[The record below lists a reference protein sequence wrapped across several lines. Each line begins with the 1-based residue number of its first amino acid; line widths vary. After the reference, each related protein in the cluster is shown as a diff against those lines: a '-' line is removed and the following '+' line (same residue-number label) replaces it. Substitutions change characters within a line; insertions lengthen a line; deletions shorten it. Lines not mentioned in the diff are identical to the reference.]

1 MCIFYPDLL
10 SVLKTEKTWVWNKT
24 GARKTLDICFT
35 SSLIH
40 AQVHSHGH
48 RPHSRPTRASF
59 HSWRQLLRHAE
70 DPAAEPSLV
79 PDQSSQKGQ
88 ESRLPQRDVWISSH
102 VRETS
107 RSKFE
112 DDVMLF
118 RSIFPAW
125 AYWRTDSTSGW
136 PRGPRAQP
144 LKGDNVIA
152 WHSCSSKGKICWF
165 CHWEKWA
172 WGKQPFPEHP
182 QPPFAREIGARPT
195 RLISLH
201 TLDIWPLCFSKPL
214 LWSGVVACLCL
225 FLVSMVPLNFGEH
238 LWDNVVMLFPSLAR
252 ARLHPN
258 LFFIIL

>member
-1 MCIFYPDLL
+1 MSIFYPDLL

-24 GARKTLDICFT
+24 GARKTLDVCFT

-70 DPAAEPSLV
+70 DLAAEPSLV
-79 PDQSSQKGQ
+79 PDQSGQKGQ

-165 CHWEKWA
+165 CHLCPGSRLVET
-172 WGKQPFPEHP
+172 
-182 QPPFAREIGARPT
+182 RE
-195 RLISLH
+195 
-201 TLDIWPLCFSKPL
+201 
-214 LWSGVVACLCL
+214 
-225 FLVSMVPLNFGEH
+225 VSMG
-238 LWDNVVMLFPSLAR
+238 
-252 ARLHPN
+252 
-258 LFFIIL
+258 